1 MEPVWRVLIFLA
13 PLCPICQNMSFDL
26 RQLEKD
32 FAGEPVEFVGV
43 FPNASTT
50 EAQIATFQQT
60 YGLDMTMGKDTAHW
74 AEALGARW
82 TPEVF
87 VLDEADSVV
96 YQGRI
101 NDRYFAPGKRKPKTK
116 RRDLDAALRDCLAG
130 RAVART
136 RHGRR
141 GMPHRRGTP
150 DSPSGLTAFF
160 FCKVHQHQIANG
172 TPKKAETTH
181 EDHEAERSLQ
191 TPKPPCFS
199 GHALG

>member
-1 MEPVWRVLIFLA
+1 
-13 PLCPICQNMSFDL
+13 MSFDL

-60 YGLDMTMGKDTAHW
+60 YDLDMSMGTDNAHW
-74 AEALGARW
+74 AETLGARW

-87 VLDEADSVV
+87 VLDAADSVV

-101 NDRYFAPGKRKPKTK
+101 NDRYFAPGKRKPKTR

-130 RAVART
+130 RPVANPITDAVGCPIEGIRLSV
-136 RHGRR
+136 
-141 GMPHRRGTP
+141 PQ
-150 DSPSGLTAFF
+150 D
-160 FCKVHQHQIANG
+160 
-172 TPKKAETTH
+172 
-181 EDHEAERSLQ
+181 
-191 TPKPPCFS
+191 
-199 GHALG
+199 

>member
-1 MEPVWRVLIFLA
+1 MT
-13 PLCPICQNMSFDL
+13 FDL

-60 YGLDMTMGKDTAHW
+60 YGLTMPLHLDTADW
-74 AEALGARW
+74 AGALGARW

-87 VLDEADSVV
+87 VLDAADSVV

-130 RAVART
+130 REVAEPVTDAVGCPIEGVRLSV
-136 RHGRR
+136 
-141 GMPHRRGTP
+141 P
-150 DSPSGLTAFF
+150 D
-160 FCKVHQHQIANG
+160 
-172 TPKKAETTH
+172 
-181 EDHEAERSLQ
+181 
-191 TPKPPCFS
+191 
-199 GHALG
+199 

>member
-87 VLDEADSVV
+87 VLDKADSVV
-96 YQGRI
+96 YRGRI
-101 NDRYFAPGKRKPKTK
+101 NDRYGKAEAQ
-116 RRDLDAALRDCLAG
+116 DQAARPRCRAARLPG
-130 RAVART
+130 RAQGLNP
-136 RHGRR
+136 RHGR
-141 GMPHRRGTP
+141 GW
-150 DSPSGLTAFF
+150 DVPSKG
-160 FCKVHQHQIANG
+160 CV
-172 TPKKAETTH
+172 
-181 EDHEAERSLQ
+181 
-191 TPKPPCFS
+191 
-199 GHALG
+199 

>member
-32 FAGEPVEFVGV
+32 FAGEPLEFVGV

-50 EAQIATFQQT
+50 EAQIAAFQQT
-60 YGLDMTMGKDTAHW
+60 YDLNMTMGKDTAHW

-87 VLDEADSVV
+87 VLDAADSVV

-130 RAVART
+130 REVAEPITDAVGCPIEGVR
-136 RHGRR
+136 
-141 GMPHRRGTP
+141 
-150 DSPSGLTAFF
+150 LTAP
-160 FCKVHQHQIANG
+160 Q
-172 TPKKAETTH
+172 
-181 EDHEAERSLQ
+181 D
-191 TPKPPCFS
+191 
-199 GHALG
+199 